1 MFNSERKPCYSEEL
15 SQRVNYL
22 WSLALVTLELLY
34 LKTVQLAFLNANKSS
49 SRINSWFCDI
59 ALVEHLS
66 LTECKPWKPGDELGL
81 YSKR

>member
-49 SRINSWFCDI
+49 SRINSRFCDI
-59 ALVEHLS
+59 ALVGS
-66 LTECKPWKPGDELGL
+66 
-81 YSKR
+81 